1 LDSKVAEAQGYI
13 AVDQALS
20 ECNDVYG
27 MTKQDAKS
35 LTAGVKS
42 LVDDLFE
49 GNIKG
54 FIEDGFSSAI
64 KVLAGQSKGDMK
76 ILTAY
81 KLAMRVRGTNPDVTV
96 ANVFMFN
103 YAFKY
108 DGLLS
113 YGESAAGYCAVYG
126 SVKPGSVDVGTMNS
140 LLNQAWGIGE
150 VTKDNFEEVKKNV
163 IATYCKTETIVD
175 RGSANTPQ
183 LF

>member
-1 LDSKVAEAQGYI
+1 
-13 AVDQALS
+13 
-20 ECNDVYG
+20 

-113 YGESAAGYCAVYG
+113 YVRALMDTVQSMARSSLEAST
-126 SVKPGSVDVGTMNS
+126 SVP
-140 LLNQAWGIGE
+140 
-150 VTKDNFEEVKKNV
+150 
-163 IATYCKTETIVD
+163 
-175 RGSANTPQ
+175 
-183 LF
+183 